1 MGCLIE
7 ILFDVL
13 LEGGM
18 AVTAHCY
25 LKLFQL
31 MFPRL
36 AVSERTRDVIKCVTG
51 IIGLCLELALIIGSV
66 MVFQSGSVTKTVGK
80 YTVLISAFLL
90 LLPVALGILAWLMHR
105 FRKSSGDNHGTV

>member
-13 LEGGM
+13 LEGCM

-31 MFPRL
+31 IFPRL

-51 IIGLCLELALIIGSV
+51 IIGLCLELALIIGII

-80 YTVLISAFLL
+80 YTVLISVVLL
-90 LLPVALGILAWLMHR
+90 LLPIASGILAWIIR
-105 FRKSSGDNHGTV
+105 RCRKSS